1 MKQLSKKFLCTSQKM
16 LMVVVSFL
24 TLSGCYGMHR
34 IVSEPPEMLMRPA
47 VSITTLK
54 LKESE
59 IKLSDVILQHNVES
73 TICKETEQQLKS
85 LQDWVISITE

>member
-1 MKQLSKKFLCTSQKM
+1 
-16 LMVVVSFL
+16 MVVVSSL
-24 TLSGCYGMHR
+24 TLSGCYGTHR

-85 LQDWVISITE
+85 LQVWVREVTK

>member
-1 MKQLSKKFLCTSQKM
+1 
-16 LMVVVSFL
+16 MVVVSFL
-24 TLSGCYGMHR
+24 TLSGCYGTHR

-47 VSITTLK
+47 ISITTLK

-85 LQDWVISITE
+85 LQDWVDSVTK

>member
-1 MKQLSKKFLCTSQKM
+1 
-16 LMVVVSFL
+16 VVVSFL
-24 TLSGCYGMHR
+24 TLSGCYGTHR
-34 IVSEPPEMLMRPA
+34 IVSEPPELLMRPA

-85 LQDWVISITE
+85 LQDWVNSVTK

>member
-1 MKQLSKKFLCTSQKM
+1 
-16 LMVVVSFL
+16 
-24 TLSGCYGMHR
+24 
-34 IVSEPPEMLMRPA
+34 MRPA
-47 VSITTLK
+47 VSITTLR

-85 LQDWVISITE
+85 LQDWVDSVTK

>member
-1 MKQLSKKFLCTSQKM
+1 MA
-16 LMVVVSFL
+16 VSFL
-24 TLSGCYGMHR
+24 TLSGCYGTHR
-34 IVSEPPEMLMRPA
+34 IVIEPPEVLMRPA

-85 LQDWVISITE
+85 LQDWVDSATK

>member
-1 MKQLSKKFLCTSQKM
+1 M
-16 LMVVVSFL
+16 VVSFL
-24 TLSGCYGMHR
+24 TLSGCYGTHR
-34 IVSEPPEMLMRPA
+34 IVSEPPELLMRPA

-54 LKESE
+54 LKETD

-85 LQDWVISITE
+85 LQDWVNEVVGK

>member
-1 MKQLSKKFLCTSQKM
+1 
-16 LMVVVSFL
+16 MVVVSFL
-24 TLSGCYGMHR
+24 TLSGCYGTHR

-47 VSITTLK
+47 ISITTLK

-85 LQDWVISITE
+85 LQDWVLSVTK